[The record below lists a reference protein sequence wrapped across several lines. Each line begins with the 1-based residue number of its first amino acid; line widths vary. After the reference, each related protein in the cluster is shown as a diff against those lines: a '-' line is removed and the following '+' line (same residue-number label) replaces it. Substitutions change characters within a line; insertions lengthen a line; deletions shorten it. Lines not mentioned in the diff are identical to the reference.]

1 MLRTMRDDGLRFVF
15 LPPMRAP
22 LRRRW
27 TNGEGIVDV
36 VVGSAEAITARQLER
51 DGRAPQLAIVVGE
64 GFVPGV
70 VSVVVETPRA
80 AVRACAILVSLLQ
93 GGDRTP
99 QGRHGIDAL
108 DLASI
113 LRVPA
118 ASTRRACLLRHH
130 AATYVEGAR
139 AAARAL
145 GGRPLSDVLMTLSS
159 SSHDHPLTDANEGLQ
174 LMVDDDD
181 DDLNIIVGLAFMRR
195 TPRVARI
202 ELCAVFGPG
211 A

>member
-1 MLRTMRDDGLRFVF
+1 
-15 LPPMRAP
+15 MRAP

-27 TNGEGIVDV
+27 SNGGGIVDV
-36 VVGSAEAITARQLER
+36 VVGSAEAITAHRVDR
-51 DGRAPQLAIVVGE
+51 DSGAPQLAIVVGE
-64 GFVPGV
+64 GLIPGV

-80 AVRACAILVSLLQ
+80 AVRVCAILVSLLQ
-93 GGDRTP
+93 GSDRTA
-99 QGRHGIDAL
+99 QGRHAIDAF

-113 LRVPA
+113 IQVPA
-118 ASTRRACLLRHH
+118 GSTRRACLLRHH

-145 GGRPLSDVLMTLSS
+145 GGHPLSDVLMTLSS

-174 LMVDDDD
+174 LMVDDED
-181 DDLNIIVGLAFMRR
+181 DDLNIIAGLAFMRR

>member
-1 MLRTMRDDGLRFVF
+1 MLRAMRDDGLRFIF

-27 TNGEGIVDV
+27 TEGEGIVDV
-36 VVGSAEAITARQLER
+36 VVGSAESIMAHQIAR
-51 DGRAPQLAIVVGE
+51 DGGAPQLAIVVGE
-64 GFVPGV
+64 GLVPGV
-70 VSVVVETPRA
+70 VSVMVETPRA

-93 GGDRTP
+93 GSDRTP
-99 QGRHGIDAL
+99 QGRHGIDAF

-113 LRVPA
+113 IRVPEG
-118 ASTRRACLLRHH
+118 STRRACLLRHH

-139 AAARAL
+139 AAARSL

-159 SSHDHPLTDANEGLQ
+159 SSHDHPLTDANDGLQ
-174 LMVDDDD
+174 LMVDDND
-181 DDLNIIVGLAFMRR
+181 DDLNIMVGLAFMRR

-202 ELCAVFGPG
+202 EMCAVFGPG